1 MTDQPY
7 TGGPDAPTPAAVDPA
22 PVKTAVTLMFARAAL
37 TILGFLVG
45 LTQQDALRTAVRKAN
60 PNVDVDAAVKTAL
73 TVTIV
78 LGIIFV
84 VLYILLALQVRKG
97 RNWARIVTWVV
108 AGLGVLG
115 GLASLAGTGTAIGK
129 VLAVV
134 VLVLDIAIIALL
146 ARPAASAYF
155 RARSAH
161 P

>member
-1 MTDQPY
+1 MSDQPY
-7 TGGPDAPTPAAVDPA
+7 TGGPEALTPAAVDPA
-22 PVKTAVTLMFARAAL
+22 PVRTAVNLMFARAAF
-37 TILGFLVG
+37 TVLGFLVS
-45 LTQQDALRTAVRKAN
+45 LTQQDALRTAVRKAS
-60 PNVDVDAAVKTAL
+60 PNVDVDAAVTTAL
-73 TVTIV
+73 TVSIV
-78 LGIIFV
+78 LGVIFV

-108 AGLGVLG
+108 AGLAVLG

-134 VLVLDIAIIALL
+134 VLVLDIAIIVLL
-146 ARPAASAYF
+146 ARPAASVYF

>member
-1 MTDQPY
+1 MTDQPH
-7 TGGPDAPTPAAVDPA
+7 TGGPEALTPAAVDPA
-22 PVKTAVTLMFARAAL
+22 PVKTAVNLMFARAAF
-37 TILGFLVG
+37 TILGFLVS
-45 LTQQDALRTAVRKAN
+45 LTQQDALRTAVHKAS
-60 PNVDVDAAVKTAL
+60 PNVDVDAAVTTAL
-73 TVTIV
+73 TVSIV
-78 LGIIFV
+78 LGVIFV

-108 AGLGVLG
+108 AGLAVLG

-134 VLVLDIAIIALL
+134 VLVLDIAIIVLL
-146 ARPAASAYF
+146 ARPAASVYF